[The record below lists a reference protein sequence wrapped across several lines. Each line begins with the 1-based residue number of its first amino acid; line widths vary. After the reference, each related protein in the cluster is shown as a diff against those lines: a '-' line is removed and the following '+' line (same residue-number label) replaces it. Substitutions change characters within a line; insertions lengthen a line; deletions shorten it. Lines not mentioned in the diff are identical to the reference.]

1 MKADT
6 LFSIR
11 TSEDSIDK
19 NDLVK
24 ELDILIV
31 LDHGT
36 FFILPTSVYWHATD
50 RCFHYLSTGEDPC
63 V

>member
-1 MKADT
+1 MRQLVIDKWLSSHLSMKADT

-11 TSEDSIDK
+11 TSEDSINK

-31 LDHGT
+31 LDMEPFHLT
-36 FFILPTSVYWHATD
+36 RISVLACD
-50 RCFHYLSTGEDPC
+50 
-63 V
+63 